1 MKRLIALFTLAIL
14 LVFHA
19 APSFSAEKSRDKP
32 AQKTFHDFVVKDING
47 KDFDLAQFKGKKVLV
62 VNTASKCGYTPQFEQ
77 LQDLYESLDKE
88 KFEIIGFPAN
98 NFLKQDPG
106 SNEEILEFC
115 TENYG
120 VTFPIMEKVSVCDYI
135 YTAYP
140 PDENKAEKVSTDPIY
155 EWLTK
160 KELNGVADTK
170 IQWNF
175 QKFLI
180 DENGQLIGTLPPNV
194 MSEIMMLKEWLQN

>member
-1 MKRLIALFTLAIL
+1 M
-14 LVFHA
+14 
-19 APSFSAEKSRDKP
+19 
-32 AQKTFHDFVVKDING
+32 KDING
-47 KDFDLAQFKGKKVLV
+47 NHYDLSQLKGKKVLV
-62 VNTASKCGYTPQFEQ
+62 VNTASECGLTPQFGQ
-77 LQDLYESLDKE
+77 LQKLYESLDKE

-106 SNEEILEFC
+106 SNKEIMEFC
-115 TENYG
+115 TANYG
-120 VTFPIMEKVSVCDYI
+120 VTFPMMEKVSVCDFI

-140 PDENKAEKVSTDPIY
+140 PDESKAEKVSTSPIY

-170 IQWNF
+170 MKWNF

-180 DENGQLIGTLPPNV
+180 DENGELIGSLPPNV
-194 MSEIMMLKEWLQN
+194 MNEILFLHKWLKD

>member
-1 MKRLIALFTLAIL
+1 MKLLIAFFTVAIL
-14 LVFHA
+14 LLSQAGFSH
-19 APSFSAEKSRDKP
+19 SAETNNDKS
-32 AQKTFHDFVVKDING
+32 AQKTFHDFIVKDING
-47 KDFDLAQFKGKKVLV
+47 NDYNLSQLKGKKVLV
-62 VNTASKCGYTPQFEQ
+62 VNTASKCGFTPQFEQ
-77 LQDLYESLDKE
+77 LQKLYESLDKE

-106 SNEEILEFC
+106 TNKEIMEFC
-115 TENYG
+115 SANYG
-120 VTFPIMEKVSVCDYI
+120 VTFPMMAKVSVCDYV

-170 IQWNF
+170 MKWNF

-180 DENGQLIGTLPPNV
+180 DENGELIGSLPPNV
-194 MSEIMMLKEWLQN
+194 MNEIIFLNEWLKD

>member
-1 MKRLIALFTLAIL
+1 MKQLLAFFTIATL
-14 LVFHA
+14 LVFQA
-19 APSFSAEKSRDKP
+19 APSFSAEKGKDKP

-47 KDFDLAQFKGKKVLV
+47 NDFDLAQLKGKKVLV
-62 VNTASKCGYTPQFEQ
+62 VNTASKCGLTPQFEL
-77 LQDLYESLDKE
+77 LQKLYESLDKE

-106 SNEEILEFC
+106 SSEEILEFC
-115 TENYG
+115 TANYG
-120 VTFPIMEKVSVCDYI
+120 VTFPMMDKVSVCNYI

-170 IQWNF
+170 IEWNF

-180 DENGQLIGTLPPNV
+180 DEDGKLIGSLAPNV
-194 MSEIMMLKEWLQN
+194 ISEILMLNEWFEN

>member
-1 MKRLIALFTLAIL
+1 MKQLIAFFTVVIF
-14 LVFHA
+14 LVFQA
-19 APSFSAEKSRDKP
+19 TPSFSIETNKDKP

-47 KDFDLAQFKGKKVLV
+47 NDFDLGQFKGKKVLV
-62 VNTASKCGYTPQFEQ
+62 VNTASKCGFTPQFEQ
-77 LQDLYESLDKE
+77 LQNLYESLDKE

-115 TENYG
+115 TANYG
-120 VTFPIMEKVSVCDYI
+120 VTFPMMEKVSVCDYV

-180 DENGQLIGTLPPNV
+180 DENGKLIGTLAPNV
-194 MSEIMMLKEWLQN
+194 MSEIVMLKEWLAN